1 MNYDIQQVQHDIER
15 LQRDLSRLHNDA
27 ASPAISSRYEPA
39 VLYDPL
45 HAEEVVAYERITT
58 PDAYENQDWLPT
70 AIPAI
75 SMIDKEIAQAE
86 LEEAQ
91 QALTTAR
98 EILKDA
104 DIASVL
110 ANSNMENINMINTTS
125 RSQKIRNAIA
135 ALLAAASTLIA
146 AEAGAMWQEKDVRSL
161 SPRKEQFETGLYLT
175 NLSEKSIFL
184 QKVNIK
190 FGKIIKQT
198 HAEGSELKK
207 NESFRIN
214 ISHTLNCEDDFL
226 NKKESFITIT
236 DQNNGLAVFN
246 FVTNGTFNAHLIPES
261 NKKNFCLTSGM
272 SSYNSNGMYNTYTI
286 REIK

>member
-1 MNYDIQQVQHDIER
+1 MR

-27 ASPAISSRYEPA
+27 ASPVISSRYEPA

-45 HAEEVVAYERITT
+45 HAEEVVASERMTT
-58 PDAYENQDWLPT
+58 PGAYENQDWLPT

-75 SMIDKEIAQAE
+75 SMIDEEIAQAE

-146 AEAGAMWQEKDVRSL
+146 
-161 SPRKEQFETGLYLT
+161 KEQNTTLH
-175 NLSEKSIFL
+175 
-184 QKVNIK
+184 QK
-190 FGKIIKQT
+190 
-198 HAEGSELKK
+198 HY
-207 NESFRIN
+207 
-214 ISHTLNCEDDFL
+214 SH
-226 NKKESFITIT
+226 
-236 DQNNGLAVFN
+236 
-246 FVTNGTFNAHLIPES
+246 
-261 NKKNFCLTSGM
+261 
-272 SSYNSNGMYNTYTI
+272 
-286 REIK
+286 